1 MKKVNFTEFSPNSRS
16 FRRRSIVRQTRILL
30 LAAARRDSDDNS
42 DGHIFIGL
50 QYFKRQ
56 V

>member
-1 MKKVNFTEFSPNSRS
+1 MKKVNFTEFSPTSRS
-16 FRRRSIVRQTRILL
+16 PRRSIVRQTRILL

>member
-16 FRRRSIVRQTRILL
+16 LRRSIVRQTRILL